1 MVDKNISITYD
12 KNSEFAGHQHN
23 ADVNIV
29 QATEDIFKEVKQNA
43 MQLAVGGEFKEFNT
57 LSELKKELINA
68 NNAGSRI
75 WLCDENI
82 GG

>member
-1 MVDKNISITYD
+1 MDDVKITYD

-23 ADVNIV
+23 ENVNIV
-29 QATEDIFKEVKQNA
+29 QAVEDIFKEVKENA
-43 MQLAVGGEFKEFNT
+43 MQLAVGGEFMEFDT
-57 LSELKKELINA
+57 MDSLKPILVKAHEDGA
-68 NNAGSRI
+68 RI

>member
-1 MVDKNISITYD
+1 MSDEICITYD

-23 ADVNIV
+23 ENVNIV
-29 QATEDIFKEVKQNA
+29 QAAEEIFKEVKENA
-43 MQLAVGGEFKEFNT
+43 MQLTVAGEFMEFDS
-57 LSELKKELINA
+57 LDSLKPILLRAHEE
-68 NNAGSRI
+68 GGRI